1 MQTFVLRCTF
11 LLSWYKRKDTK
22 RKNQGCIFSPT
33 LFLRFAKGART
44 RFAQTIAPFYAT
56 LRAFAWRRK
65 NEAAAVTVE
74 QWGICSFFRLYVVHI
89 CFLYDSYIWFP
100 YILFLYDSLVW
111 LIYALLY
118 QVFPL
123 LYLMKG
129 LCPFRFRLF
138 LYDKSLF
145 LVYSCA
151 YVIIFHFH
159 AEWLPGLIYVA

>member
-89 CFLYDSYIWFP
+89 CFLYDS
-100 YILFLYDSLVW
+100 LVW

-145 LVYSCA
+145 LLYSCA
-151 YVIIFHFH
+151 YVIIFHFP